1 MTLRTDRLV
10 NRILTILAIY
20 GILAYIFTV
29 TIILVGSKSFDE
41 KTIIL
46 EAGGLILCWIIVGGL
61 FMRAWRDPLVI
72 AFRSW
77 SIPWGLR
84 FVLLTTFLA
93 MMEEV
98 VTTGLSFL
106 ARSLGASEKGIITA
120 STNYFEV
127 IGLNSVVV
135 LVPLFAVWALMLR
148 WWDFKPVEVKLLF
161 GLTGTLAETTSFG
174 SQNLLMVG
182 FWVFVYGLMIW
193 LPAWT
198 IPSDRGAR
206 PVRWWHWLIAVFLPF
221 VGNVPVAMVV
231 ILVRKAF
238 YGG

>member
-1 MTLRTDRLV
+1 MDRLV
-10 NRILTILAIY
+10 DRILKFLAIY

-41 KTIIL
+41 KAIIL

-84 FVLLTTFLA
+84 FVLLATFLA
-93 MMEEV
+93 MREEV

-106 ARSLGASEKGIITA
+106 ARSLGASSKGIITA

-135 LVPLFAVWALMLR
+135 FIPLFIVWALMLR
-148 WWDFKPVEVKLLF
+148 WWDFKPAAVMLLF
-161 GLTGTLAETTSFG
+161 GLTGTLAETISFG
-174 SQNLLMVG
+174 AQNLLMVG
-182 FWVFVYGLMIW
+182 FWVFVYGLMVW

-198 IPSDRGAR
+198 IPRDRGAGSL
-206 PVRWWHWLIAVFLPF
+206 RWWHWPLAVLLPF
-221 VGNVPVAMVV
+221 LGNISVALVV
-231 ILVRKAF
+231 ILVRKVLF
-238 YGG
+238 GG